1 MSSAL
6 DEACKKVDDLILEV
20 GKSMGDSVPK
30 LRVDPDDPWV
40 EIWNPPKA
48 VYKERCEATGYLMTK
63 PFERNNPMPG
73 QFNETCDNDDDCPAD
88 LNGDGEVGG
97 ADLTIILSNWGCV
110 DQGCEGDLTGDD
122 LIDGADLTVVLSNWG
137 LCSPPGG

>member
-73 QFNETCDNDDDCPAD
+73 QFNETCDYIVKLLKP
-88 LNGDGEVGG
+88 V
-97 ADLTIILSNWGCV
+97 IKPK
-110 DQGCEGDLTGDD
+110 
-122 LIDGADLTVVLSNWG
+122 DGAKPKGGEGGGGKKKEKKEKPAGKLAQPAADEDPVV
-137 LCSPPGG
+137 